1 MYLEKGTEE
10 KFPTIIKIPNMLQH
24 IFCSVGLVRIMQI
37 PIRHKYFY
45 AMIVLSLYPVV
56 FGDARIIVILTERN
70 IFHLTFLFSLC
81 QQNGFTF
88 FFTFV
93 IFNINN
99 DNLRYDINTIQKDRT
114 ENTCNKNYVTLT
126 LLRHNCVIV
135 TFYVCCMMGRI
146 CN

>member
-24 IFCSVGLVRIMQI
+24 F
-37 PIRHKYFY
+37 
-45 AMIVLSLYPVV
+45 
-56 FGDARIIVILTERN
+56 
-70 IFHLTFLFSLC
+70 FLFSWSCPYNADTHKTQIFLC
-81 QQNGFTF
+81 HDRVVIISCCIWGCTHNCNFNWKKHF
-88 FFTFV
+88 SSHFFIFIVSAKWAYIFFTFV

-114 ENTCNKNYVTLT
+114 ENTCNKNYVTWT